1 VTSRYLFFENWEKIR
16 SINTPKKTLVIKV
29 MGSTIK
35 HMTFWISG
43 AMGVKLMKKRQWA
56 GVSWAMFIS
65 IVFPGSFHSSNATNQ
80 VSLDIDTLRSN
91 ALSQHNAY
99 RSAHR
104 TPALQSS
111 QSLNDSA
118 QKYAN
123 QLVVKGVFE
132 HSNIPGLGENLFVLH
147 TTAPGVNIGNL
158 ATHAVKSWYDEVS
171 LYNYNKP
178 DFSHQ
183 TGHFTQ
189 IVWKDST
196 NIGCGIAQG
205 ATNIKGTR
213 FNSFYVVCHYNP
225 PGNVMQQFASNVT
238 KP

>member
-1 VTSRYLFFENWEKIR
+1 VR
-16 SINTPKKTLVIKV
+16 
-29 MGSTIK
+29 
-35 HMTFWISG
+35 
-43 AMGVKLMKKRQWA
+43 KRQWA
-56 GVSWAMFIS
+56 GIS
-65 IVFPGSFHSSNATNQ
+65 LAVLASVVLPGSFRSGNATGQ
-80 VSLDIDTLRSN
+80 ASLDLNTLRGS

-104 TPALQSS
+104 TPALNVDE
-111 QSLNDSA
+111 SLNVSA

-123 QLVVKGVFE
+123 QLAAKGVFE
-132 HSNIPGLGENLFVLH
+132 HSGAPGIGENLFVLH
-147 TTAPGVNIGNL
+147 TTAPGVNVGNL
-158 ATHAVKSWYDEVS
+158 AKHVVKSWYDEVS
-171 LYNYNKP
+171 LYNYNSP

-189 IVWKDST
+189 VVWKDST
-196 NIGCGIAQG
+196 KVGCGIAQG

-225 PGNVMQQFASNVT
+225 PGNVMQQFASNVP

>member
-1 VTSRYLFFENWEKIR
+1 LRNGKNKK
-16 SINTPKKTLVIKV
+16 SINARQQTLVIKV
-29 MGSTIK
+29 MGSTIN
-35 HMTFWISG
+35 HMTFWIAG
-43 AMGVKLMKKRQWA
+43 AMGVKFMKKRQWA
-56 GVSWAMFIS
+56 GVSLAMFIS
-65 IVFPGSFHSSNATNQ
+65 VVLPGSFRSGNATAQ
-80 VSLDIDTLRSN
+80 ASLDINTLQSN

-104 TPALQSS
+104 TPALEFS
-111 QSLNDSA
+111 QSLNNSA
-118 QKYAN
+118 QKYAD
-123 QLVVKGVFE
+123 QLVAKGVFE
-132 HSNIPGLGENLFVLH
+132 HSNTPGIGENLFVLH
-147 TTAPGVNIGNL
+147 TTAPGVNVGNL
-158 ATHAVKSWYDEVS
+158 AKHVVKSWYDEVS
-171 LYNYNKP
+171 LYNYNQP

-205 ATNIKGTR
+205 KTNIKGTH

-225 PGNVMQQFASNVT
+225 PGNVMKQFASNVS